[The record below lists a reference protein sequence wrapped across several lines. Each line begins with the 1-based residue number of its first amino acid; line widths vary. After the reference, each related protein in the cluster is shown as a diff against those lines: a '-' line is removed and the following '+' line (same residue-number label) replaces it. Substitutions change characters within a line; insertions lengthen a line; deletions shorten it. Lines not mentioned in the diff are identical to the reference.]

1 MPRRTSVKDIKEVAD
16 LNRMAELVQDKRNHK
31 RKDEKKNRPN
41 RHYEK
46 VMIKTALKEL

>member
-1 MPRRTSVKDIKEVAD
+1 MQDIKVVAD
-16 LNRMAELVQDKRNHK
+16 LNRMAELVHDKRNHK
-31 RKDEKKNRPN
+31 RKDEKKNRRN